1 MDNRRED
8 YAYKYD
14 KKVTYV
20 EKKQV
25 EEAAQLV
32 VTLEETSEIILAPEP
47 IQPKEEEIFKEVEK
61 EIIENK
67 AEEDKN

>member
-1 MDNRRED
+1 M
-8 YAYKYD
+8 
-14 KKVTYV
+14 TYV
-20 EKKQV
+20 EKKQI

-32 VTLEETSEIILAPEP
+32 VTLEETSELILAPEP
-47 IQPKEEEIFKEVEK
+47 IQVKEEEIFKDVEK